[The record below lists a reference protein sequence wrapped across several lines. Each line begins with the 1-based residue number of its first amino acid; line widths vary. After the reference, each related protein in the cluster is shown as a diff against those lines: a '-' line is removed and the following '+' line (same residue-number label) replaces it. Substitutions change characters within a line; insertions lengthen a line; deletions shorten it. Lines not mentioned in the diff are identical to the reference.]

1 MLHFLHVSK
10 PPVADEQDVLFD
22 VAKVTVAIVLGQI
35 VEFLVSL
42 VKVSV
47 EWSRSKPPHFAVT
60 SVVFPDVLMQLGEFG
75 MFVVLRGRDRSCT
88 LPTLTLSSLPIPAIL
103 DAGCCQKWFMRVY
116 LGSCLVC
123 LIDVFGRSPNKKA
136 IKYEN

>member
-88 LPTLTLSSLPIPAIL
+88 LPTLTLSSLPIPGNSRCWLLPEMVYACVFRVLSRML
-103 DAGCCQKWFMRVY
+103 DR
-116 LGSCLVC
+116 CL
-123 LIDVFGRSPNKKA
+123 RP
-136 IKYEN
+136 